1 MRNYG
6 KNIESSFIKYLEA
19 NNLYGWAM
27 YQKLP
32 INGFNWIK
40 KEGLSNFNDDF
51 IKNYYENG
59 DIGYFL
65 EVNADYQ
72 KKLFDLLKDL
82 PFLPESRKVNKVEK
96 LICSIENKEKYVIHI
111 RALEQALNHGLYY

>member
-1 MRNYG
+1 MLWKAEKGIRDGICQSTYRYAKENNKYMKNYD

-40 KEGLSNFNDDF
+40 K
-51 IKNYYENG
+51 K
-59 DIGYFL
+59 
-65 EVNADYQ
+65 DYQ
-72 KKLFDLLKDL
+72 I
-82 PFLPESRKVNKVEK
+82 
-96 LICSIENKEKYVIHI
+96 LIKT
-111 RALEQALNHGLYY
+111 L